1 MNARPWRTGHRE
13 SVEGRRE
20 VRRADRHARGV
31 RPCSCSCITGVLD
44 RHVSNRRG
52 SVGEVHAKANVG
64 APVDEHVLQPRA
76 GGVDLD
82 RSFGNVRRFGAGPTG
97 AGDRQSGDVGRL
109 VIRVVRAVL
118 FVDEHT
124 AVHAV
129 AHVEVLDD
137 RPGPEAVVHVA
148 DDQSSVCSIDAHPLE
163 QGDAVL
169 HPDPSDIG
177 PRRARDV
184 VHADVLEDASGTA
197 PDVQSTCRN
206 AAEGRSLHDGSRP
219 RTDREPQPKA
229 PVRLE
234 GVLAGV
240 IDDQVLEHGRGAKQ
254 VDAHAVGRFDGE
266 VVEARIA
273 TKHRDAI
280 HRIQHG
286 EVVHAR
292 SASEG
297 RRVELD
303 AFVVHRSSGFE
314 DDRAGRGTL
323 DRQAAVNHQAHAGAE
338 LDGGARGDD
347 QFVADRDGGG
357 AGEQH
362 RAAPRR
368 LSTPACGLFSGHGR
382 EVRWPR
388 KGHRR
393 SHGGEH
399 QRDQDDA
406 AEN

>member
-1 MNARPWRTGHRE
+1 MLLLT
-13 SVEGRRE
+13 S
-20 VRRADRHARGV
+20 
-31 RPCSCSCITGVLD
+31 
-44 RHVSNRRG
+44 
-52 SVGEVHAKANVG
+52 
-64 APVDEHVLQPRA
+64 
-76 GGVDLD
+76 
-82 RSFGNVRRFGAGPTG
+82 RSLTTA
-97 AGDRQSGDVGRL
+97 L
-109 VIRVVRAVL
+109 V
-118 FVDEHT
+118 
-124 AVHAV
+124 
-129 AHVEVLDD
+129 
-137 RPGPEAVVHVA
+137 EAVVHVA

-169 HPDPSDIG
+169 HPDPSNIG

-303 AFVVHRSSGFE
+303 AFVVHRS
-314 DDRAGRGTL
+314 
-323 DRQAAVNHQAHAGAE
+323 AASKTTGQ
-338 LDGGARGDD
+338 
-347 QFVADRDGGG
+347 VAV
-357 AGEQH
+357 
-362 RAAPRR
+362 PWTVRR
-368 LSTPACGLFSGHGR
+368 PSTTKRTPAPSWTVVH
-382 EVRWPR
+382 
-388 KGHRR
+388 
-393 SHGGEH
+393 
-399 QRDQDDA
+399 A
-406 AEN
+406 AMTSSSLTATVVVLESNTVPLHVV